1 MSVRVALAALL
12 AERIGE
18 PKELELEG
26 ASVEEALRDLS
37 GRYDALAPLLWKP
50 SGEFN
55 PLLVVFLNNTNI
67 RDLEGLATPLKPGDQ
82 LTVVSALEGG

>member
-1 MSVRVALAALL
+1 MSVRVSLAALL

-18 PKELELEG
+18 PKELELDG
-26 ASVEEALRDLS
+26 ASVEEVLRTLS
-37 GRYDALAPLLWKP
+37 GRYAALTSLLWKA

-55 PLLVVFLNNTNI
+55 PLLVVFLNDTDI
-67 RDLEGLATPLKPGDQ
+67 RDLQGLATPLNPGDR

>member
-1 MSVRVALAALL
+1 MSVHVSLAALL

-18 PKELELEG
+18 PKELELDG
-26 ASVEEALRDLS
+26 TSVEEVLRNLS
-37 GRYDALAPLLWKP
+37 GRYAALTPLLWKA

-55 PLLVVFLNNTNI
+55 PLLVVFLNNTDI
-67 RDLEGLATPLKPGDQ
+67 RGLQGLATPLNPGDR

>member
-55 PLLVVFLNNTNI
+55 PLLVVFLNKTNI

>member
-18 PKELELEG
+18 PKELELDG

-37 GRYDALAPLLWKP
+37 GRYDALTSLLWKP

-55 PLLVVFLNNTNI
+55 PLLVVFLNDTDI

>member
-1 MSVRVALAALL
+1 MSVRVSLAALL

-18 PKELELEG
+18 PKELELDG

-37 GRYDALAPLLWKP
+37 GRYDALTPLLWKA

-67 RDLEGLATPLKPGDQ
+67 RDLNGLATPLKSGDH

>member
-37 GRYDALAPLLWKP
+37 GRCDALAPLLWKP

-55 PLLVVFLNNTNI
+55 PLLVVFLNKTNI